1 MAGPNLNRMSTVI
14 RMELM
19 SNIERI
25 LEEEIIS
32 LNNLVFLFSEAART
46 ERFLSRPKPPNTPAM
61 YDLLST
67 LYVPGDW
74 SYYEKALLKLRATPK
89 QITRWEFSI
98 DALLAIEEDISKD
111 PLLDRQI
118 IWMRA
123 NRFKWTQV
131 GKHFGFSRYS
141 IKNRYMK
148 VLTALTNK
156 LKKNNKKYCKL
167 NRILYL
173 I

>member
-1 MAGPNLNRMSTVI
+1 MNS
-14 RMELM
+14 
-19 SNIERI
+19 
-25 LEEEIIS
+25 LEHFLKEEVIS
-32 LNNLVFLFSEAART
+32 LNNLVFLLDEAART
-46 ERFLSRPKPPNTPAM
+46 ERFLSTPKHPGTPSM
-61 YDLLST
+61 YDLLLT
-67 LYVPGDW
+67 TYEKKDM

-89 QITRWEFSI
+89 QITRWEFCI

-118 IWMRA
+118 VWMRA

-131 GKHFGFSRYS
+131 GKYFGFTRHS
-141 IKNRYMK
+141 IRNRYMK

>member
-1 MAGPNLNRMSTVI
+1 MTIEVI
-14 RMELM
+14 LR
-19 SNIERI
+19 N
-25 LEEEIIS
+25 EIIS
-32 LNNLVFLFSEAART
+32 LNNLVFLLSEAART
-46 ERFLSRPKPPNTPAM
+46 ERFLSRPKPPSAPAM
-61 YDLLST
+61 YDLLTT
-67 LYVPGDW
+67 LYEPGDW
-74 SYYEKALLKLRATPK
+74 SYYDKALLKIRATPK
-89 QITRWEFSI
+89 QITRWEFCI

-148 VLTALTNK
+148 ILTALTNK
-156 LKKNNKKYCKL
+156 IKKNNKKYCNL